1 MKAIIK
7 YQLSETGRKASIL
20 AGGDGAE
27 VQTIEVAKDSP
38 EFRDVVELGS
48 LSSDAVTL
56 NFCGYGLPRFDSVQ
70 TASELIASEKAR
82 RAENAEREAEADRQR
97 REETLA
103 VLTERRTKTRT
114 NSIGYGDERSADY
127 ETHHADW
134 PFRADES
141 ITKSPEA
148 VAWLAELDAAN
159 EAARAA
165 AQAEHEAKKAAVE
178 AANQAAAKA
187 EQERRES
194 LGMGE
199 GDDDFAI
206 EFGALSQ
213 VPCWESHSRSK
224 NWMAKISLN
233 PNSPGGLDRDFAEK
247 AKGDCFYI
255 LPPLSPGD
263 AIEFG
268 ADYYARSGKK
278 RPERWHGYVVRV
290 LDDRII
296 LHECKDG
303 KSAVREGEKFAESLA
318 AETEPAASAA
328 S

>member
-7 YQLSETGRKASIL
+7 YQLSESGRKASIL

-27 VQTIEVAKDSP
+27 IQVIEVDRESP
-38 EFRDVVELGS
+38 EFREVVELGS
-48 LSSDAVTL
+48 VGNDAVTL
-56 NFCGYGLPRFDSVQ
+56 NFSGYGLPRFDSIQ
-70 TASELIASEKAR
+70 TAAEIIAAEKAR
-82 RAENAEREAEADRQR
+82 RAEIAEREAEADRQR
-97 REETLA
+97 REETIA
-103 VLTERRTKTRT
+103 VLAERRTKARS
-114 NSIGYGDERSADY
+114 NSIGYG
-127 ETHHADW
+127 ETRAEYTTQYADW
-134 PFRADES
+134 PIPRDKS
-141 ITKSPEA
+141 ISESPEA

-159 EAARAA
+159 ETAKAA

-178 AANQAAAKA
+178 AAKQAAAQA

-199 GDDDFAI
+199 GDDDFTI
-206 EFGALSQ
+206 ENGALAQ
-213 VPCWESHSRSK
+213 VPCWESHGRAK

-255 LPPLSPGD
+255 LPDLSPGD
-263 AIEFG
+263 AVEFG
-268 ADYYARSGKK
+268 ADYYTSSGKK

-296 LHECKDG
+296 LHECKGG
-303 KSAVREGEKFAESLA
+303 KAAVREGEKFAESLA
-318 AETEPAASAA
+318 AETTPAESAA

>member
-7 YQLSETGRKASIL
+7 YQLSEAGRKSSIL
-20 AGGDGAE
+20 SGGDGAE
-27 VQTIEVAKDSP
+27 TQTIEVGNDSP

-48 LSSDAVTL
+48 LGSDAVVL
-56 NFCGYGLPRFDSVQ
+56 DFSGYGLPKFDSIQ

-82 RAENAEREAEADRQR
+82 RAEIAEREAEADRQR
-97 REETLA
+97 REETLS
-103 VLTERRTKTRT
+103 VLTERRITTRT
-114 NSIGYGDERSADY
+114 NSIGYGDERAEY
-127 ETHHADW
+127 TTQYADW
-134 PFRADES
+134 PYQADKS
-141 ITKSPEA
+141 ITESPEA

-159 EAARAA
+159 EAAKAA

-178 AANQAAAKA
+178 AAKQAAAQA

-199 GDDDFAI
+199 GDDDFTI
-206 EFGALSQ
+206 DGGALSQ
-213 VPCWESHSRSK
+213 VPCWESHGRAK

-263 AIEFG
+263 AVEFG
-268 ADYYARSGKK
+268 ADYYTSSGKK

-296 LHECKDG
+296 LHECSDG
-303 KSAVREGEKFAESLA
+303 KAAVREGEKFAESLA
-318 AETEPAASAA
+318 AENTPVESTAS
-328 S
+328 